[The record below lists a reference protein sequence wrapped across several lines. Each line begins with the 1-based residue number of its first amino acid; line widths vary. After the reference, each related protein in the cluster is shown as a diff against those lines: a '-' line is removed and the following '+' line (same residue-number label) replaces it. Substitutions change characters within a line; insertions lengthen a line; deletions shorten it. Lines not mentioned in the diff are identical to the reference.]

1 MSTTLAWTVA
11 VLLAVAAVFTLLLL
25 IPPKGA
31 SSRPGGEEGGIS
43 VSAGDSV
50 VTVRKVGQVTSV
62 LIREGVRDHW
72 EGSDGI
78 VLPPLPVEVTRR
90 EEPALYAEY
99 LSPDTSA
106 VRRYEIADDLYARG
120 YTLPW
125 IRGLDE
131 QYRRERREALE
142 GGDPDARTILE
153 RTPVDLTGRRD
164 AARTR
169 ELDIDQSLRG
179 VRQPDLGETPPG
191 DDPQDND

>member
-142 GGDPDARTILE
+142 GGDPDARTIPLAPG
-153 RTPVDLTGRRD
+153 RPPAGPRRD
-164 AARTR
+164 APRR
-169 ELDIDQSLRG
+169 RPS
-179 VRQPDLGETPPG
+179 RQRLTPIP
-191 DDPQDND
+191 